1 MTAFLHLQKKLEN
14 LKSLDLFNCEV
25 TNLNAYRENVFKLLP
40 QVMYLDGYDRDNKE
54 APDSDVEGYVEDDDE
69 EDEDG
74 RCPGDPGCRAHSRQA
89 GKPSATGFQREEGL
103 VASSPPREEHYV
115 YLYSVIPD
123 VGEETSCRG
132 GLPRAFSPSEKPG
145 SSAGEAVAPPG
156 GCSMQDH
163 WPVLGPSVALGKLGA
178 IVNVR
183 SLGKE
188 GKAKG
193 LSSLPHPPISTG
205 PLQLAPC
212 SSSAGLYSSNRS
224 TQIVPVDVDIKFFCP
239 CWSGFFCEMFIYSV
253 SIGGYPLPK
262 D

>member
-1 MTAFLHLQKKLEN
+1 MPTEKTCSSSCPRSCTSMAMTGTTRRPPTPMLRATWRMTTRKMRMVGVLGIL
-14 LKSLDLFNCEV
+14 
-25 TNLNAYRENVFKLLP
+25 
-40 QVMYLDGYDRDNKE
+40 
-54 APDSDVEGYVEDDDE
+54 
-69 EDEDG
+69 
-74 RCPGDPGCRAHSRQA
+74 GCRAHSRQA

-132 GLPRAFSPSEKPG
+132 GLPRAFSPSERPG